1 MVCIAAFLPLSQE
14 SLGSF
19 FLLTLVTPNCAGR
32 IPLEGDLWR
41 VLGRLGKELGIQQHP
56 LPQTWDR
63 EEASR
68 AHWEM
73 GLGGQQSCSIPIS
86 GRSRMTFG
94 SEH

>member
-1 MVCIAAFLPLSQE
+1 MLCIAAFLPLSQE

-32 IPLEGDLWR
+32 IPLEGGPWR
-41 VLGRLGKELGIQQHP
+41 MLGRLGKELGIQKHP

-86 GRSRMTFG
+86 GGSRMTL
-94 SEH
+94 E